1 MNFYEKMEY
10 NYSDIQMLI
19 VDEIEENLHLDYK
32 DGRALCKDDKKRMEI
47 TKDISAFAN
56 SDGGIIVYGVTEA
69 NHKPVGIAPVDG
81 SIYTK
86 EWLEQVI
93 QRISRR
99 IKDVKIYP
107 IRIDGDITK
116 TIYVVKIPVSNDCPH
131 MAEDRRYYKRFNFSS
146 VPMEEY
152 EVRASFNKK
161 LSPTLT
167 IEDCVFYQNNDE
179 EEEYVEYNFK
189 AYIYNDSNNVG
200 DNYKLNAIFCED
212 FGKCSFS
219 YNPQEERLSY
229 TILHRFRMKVAMPS
243 KEYIY
248 PYETVEVGHFKI
260 KVDRSYASTYMD
272 NLVIELNLYYQGG
285 SYSAMYIPKSDELI
299 TDETRM
305 KSLTEQS
312 TNRINKIISIEKEE
326 KGKTD
331 YFDK

>member
-1 MNFYEKMEY
+1 MDFYELTEY

-19 VDEIEENLHLDYK
+19 DDEVEENIHLDYK
-32 DGRALCKDDKKRMEI
+32 DGRALSKDDKKRLEI
-47 TKDISAFAN
+47 TKDVSAFAN
-56 SDGGIIVYGVTEA
+56 SDGGIIIYGVAEA
-69 NHKPVGIAPVDG
+69 NHKPISFAPVDG

-93 QRISRR
+93 QRVSRR
-99 IKDVKIYP
+99 IKDIKIYP
-107 IRIDGDITK
+107 IRIDGNIAK

-161 LSPTLT
+161 LSPTLEVDSC
-167 IEDCVFYQNNDE
+167 IFYQTNGDE
-179 EEEYVEYNFK
+179 DEDVEYEFK
-189 AYIYNDSNNVG
+189 AYIFNDSNNVG

-212 FGKCSFS
+212 FCKCGFS
-219 YNPQEERLSY
+219 YNPQQEKLSY

-260 KVDRSYASTYMD
+260 KVDRNYASTYID

-285 SYSAMYIPKSDELI
+285 SYSAIYIPKTEELI
-299 TDETRM
+299 TDKARM
-305 KSLTEQS
+305 EFMTEKSS
-312 TNRINKIISIEKEE
+312 NRINEIISKEKENNKE
-326 KGKTD
+326 LD
-331 YFDK
+331 LL